1 MTTAT
6 GGGMEISMKELIELL
21 EKEGVNRDLLAGV
34 RKFREEFPADP
45 VFEDRIPK
53 DPPIYYGKTVWEEAI
68 AVLLSG
74 RNLLLAGPKA
84 TGKNLLCENLAALF
98 GRPVWNVSFHIN
110 TDAAGLI
117 GTDTFDGERVS
128 FRKGP
133 VCMSAENSGFCVLDE
148 INMARNE
155 SLAVLHAALDHRRV
169 IDVAG
174 YDLIHVAP
182 ASRFIATMNYGYAGT
197 RDLNE
202 ALSSRFA
209 IISMPQITEENML
222 RLLRGRFPDINEKIA
237 GQFVKLFG
245 ELTRKAEKSEISDR
259 AVDMRGMLDALEL
272 IRQGLSS
279 GQALEM
285 TIVNKTFDLY
295 EQTLIRDCIG
305 SRIPADMD
313 GNVVFGK

>member
-1 MTTAT
+1 MA
-6 GGGMEISMKELIELL
+6 ELTELL
-21 EKEGVNRDLLAGV
+21 ENY
-34 RKFREEFPADP
+34 PADP
-45 VFEDRIPK
+45 AFADRIPK
-53 DPPIYYGKTVWEEAI
+53 VSALYYGKTVWEEAV

-98 GRPVWNVSFHIN
+98 GRPVWNVSFHIG

-117 GTDTFDGERVS
+117 GTDTFDGEKVS

-133 VCMSAENSGFCVLDE
+133 VCMSAEKGGFCILDE

-155 SLAVLHAALDHRRV
+155 SLAVLHAALDHRRI
-169 IDVAG
+169 IDVPG
-174 YDLIHVAP
+174 YDLIRVDRA
-182 ASRFIATMNYGYAGT
+182 ARFIATMNYGYAGT

-209 IISMPQITEENML
+209 IIT
-222 RLLRGRFPDINEKIA
+222 
-237 GQFVKLFG
+237 
-245 ELTRKAEKSEISDR
+245 EKSEISDR
-259 AVDMRGMLDALEL
+259 AVDMRGMLDALDL

-279 GQALEM
+279 GQALEL
-285 TIVNKTFDLY
+285 TIVSKTFDRY

-305 SRIPADMD
+305 SRIPADLD
-313 GNVVFGK
+313 RSVVFAG

>member
-1 MTTAT
+1 MA
-6 GGGMEISMKELIELL
+6 ELIEVL
-21 EKEGVNRDLLAGV
+21 EKEGVDRELLDGV
-34 RKFREEFPADP
+34 RKFREKFPAAP
-45 VFEDRIPK
+45 AFEDRIPK
-53 DPPIYYGKTVWEEAI
+53 APALYYGKAVWEEAI
-68 AVLLSG
+68 AVLLAG
-74 RNLLLAGPKA
+74 KNLLLAGPKA

-110 TDAAGLI
+110 TDAASLI

-133 VCMSAENSGFCVLDE
+133 VCMSAENNGFCVLDE

-155 SLAVLHAALDHRRV
+155 SLAVLHAALDHRRI

-174 YDLIHVAP
+174 YELIHVEP
-182 ASRFIATMNYGYAGT
+182 AARFIATMNYGYAGT

-209 IISMPQITEENML
+209 IISMPQIAEEDML
-222 RLLRGRFPDINEKIA
+222 RLLRAYFPDISGKIA

-245 ELTRKAEKSEISDR
+245 ELARKAEKAEISDR

-272 IRQGLSS
+272 IRQGLTS

-305 SRIPADMD
+305 SRIPPDLD
-313 GNVVFGK
+313 REVVFGE